1 MQSGVEHAE
10 GSEPGW
16 LARLRASV
24 RIEARP
30 LPGVRTLRTTLRTLH
45 VIAVAALYGG
55 HVYGAS
61 PGQLIPAL
69 GATVAT
75 GALFMALELYRTPV
89 WLFQLRGVATLVKL
103 ALVASVAVAWDLR
116 VPILTLVVAIGVV
129 TSHMPGRLR
138 YYSVLHGGE
147 VGPREQG

>member
-55 HVYGAS
+55 HVYGVDS
-61 PGQLIPAL
+61 YGELRCL
-69 GATVAT
+69 DLKT
-75 GALFMALELYRTPV
+75 GDRIWEYLDSDPKYR
-89 WLFQLRGVATLVKL
+89 WYN
-103 ALVASVAVAWDLR
+103 
-116 VPILTLVVAIGVV
+116 I
-129 TSHMPGRLR
+129 HMVR
-138 YYSVLHGGE
+138 HE
-147 VGPREQG
+147 DKI